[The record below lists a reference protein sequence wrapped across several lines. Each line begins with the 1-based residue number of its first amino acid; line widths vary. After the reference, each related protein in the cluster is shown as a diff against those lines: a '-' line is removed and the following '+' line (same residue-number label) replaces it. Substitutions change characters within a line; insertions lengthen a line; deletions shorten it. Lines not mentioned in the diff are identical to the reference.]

1 MGKKLNVKFMEEYIK
16 LDTACCLKFG
26 IKTSGV
32 SEYISRLYNTRL
44 APARDENLAELV
56 KYRDIRNRLAHEE
69 GAISQTSEI
78 KNDDVRWV
86 KRFTRAVEKKRD
98 PISLY
103 LKKAKSRARF
113 RKLKIALITTLVVA
127 AVVAAA
133 VVIIF

>member
-78 KNDDVRWV
+78 KKDDVRWV
-86 KRFTRAVEKKRD
+86 KKFTRAVEKKRD

-113 RKLKIALITTLVVA
+113 RKLKIALITTLIIAVA
-127 AVVAAA
+127 VAAA